1 MIFIKK
7 LTEGL
12 KFSCI
17 LGCGRGMIG
26 KQYLACAVPYQGGHV
41 ISHVTVQ
48 Y

>member
-7 LTEGL
+7 LTECL
-12 KFSCI
+12 KFICM
-17 LGCGRGMIG
+17 LGYGRGMTG